1 MGGSHVQNP
10 APGLVDA
17 IRSGDVE
24 PWSAQMEALRRQL
37 YWTALAI
44 VGNPED
50 ANDVVAETL
59 FKVWRNIRSL
69 RRTELFSGWCRQI
82 LINECRRLWR
92 KEQRTVSVDWE
103 SMVADE
109 EDRSQDQILALGT
122 LQAMITN
129 LNAGERAVVVLRYM
143 HDQSLEDI
151 AESLDIPI
159 GTVKS
164 RLARAHA
171 HLRQQTTREGVV
183 GHA

>member
-1 MGGSHVQNP
+1 MQHPSVD
-10 APGLVDA
+10 LVDA

-44 VGNPED
+44 IGNSED
-50 ANDVVAETL
+50 ANDAVAETL

-69 RRTELFSGWCRQI
+69 RRPELFHGWCRQI
-82 LINECRRLWR
+82 LLNECRRLWR
-92 KEQRTVSVDWE
+92 KEQRTVSFDVE
-103 SMVADE
+103 SVIADE
-109 EDRSQDQILALGT
+109 EDHSQEQLLALDT
-122 LQAMITN
+122 LQDMITH
-129 LNAGERAVVVLRYM
+129 LNVGERAVVVLRYM

-151 AESLDIPI
+151 AATLDIPI

-183 GHA
+183 GRV